1 MSTTSDFGPLPPRF
15 ADLKKEIAVSIPDF
29 ETRATKAWGEILVE
43 LDKATKEI
51 ATKGSTNVPEV
62 NFSELGTLS
71 PERVKEIRDK
81 GCLVIRDIV
90 DDEEARTWQAW
101 LRDYVSKNPVP
112 GFPAEDK
119 QFFEAYWT
127 KSQIRARSHPNVL
140 SATTWLNKM
149 YHTKNG
155 ESAQGIDLETPLMY
169 ADRFRI
175 RRPGIQWDAHPPH
188 VDGGGIERW
197 EDEAFRACFHDI
209 LSGNWR
215 EHDPYNLEN
224 RIHAKSSLYA
234 RPNQATVFRTFQG
247 WLALSE
253 TAPNEGTLQVFPNVM
268 LSNAYTILRPFF
280 APKEGANPE
289 SFNPNDWQL
298 DTASPEFH
306 GIYSHRGGFV
316 GPRPN
321 PKTHPHLRLEQTM
334 VSMPKVYPGDMVF
347 WHCDGIHAVEQQH
360 TGKEDSVVMYIP
372 ATPYTAINAAYVAK
386 QRESFLAGIA
396 PPDFPKTQGEASY
409 AGVGRADDIESA
421 MGKRAMG
428 FAIEVA

>member
-1 MSTTSDFGPLPPRF
+1 MANPSEFGPLPPRF
-15 ADLKKEIAVSIPDF
+15 AELKKEIAASIPDF
-29 ETRATKAWGEILVE
+29 ETRATKAWGEILTE
-43 LDKATKEI
+43 LDEVTKEI
-51 ATKGSTNVPEV
+51 AARGSTNVPEV
-62 NFSELGTLS
+62 NFTDLGTLS

-90 DDEEARTWQAW
+90 DDHEARTWQAW

-112 GFPAEDK
+112 GFPDGDK
-119 QFFEAYWT
+119 QFFEVYWA

-140 SATTWLNKM
+140 SAATWLNKM
-149 YHTKNG
+149 YHTKDSEKAENM
-155 ESAQGIDLETPLMY
+155 DLETPLMY

-175 RRPGIQWDAHPPH
+175 RRPGVQWEAHPPH

-224 RIHAKSSLYA
+224 RIHAKSSLYG

-253 TAPNEGTLQVFPNVM
+253 TAPNEGTLQIFPNVM

-280 APKEGANPE
+280 APKEGANPD
-289 SFNPNDWQL
+289 SFDPNDWRL
-298 DTASPEFH
+298 DTTSPEFH
-306 GIYSHRGGFV
+306 GIYSYRSGFV
-316 GPRPN
+316 GPRPTT
-321 PKTHPHLRLEQTM
+321 KTHPHLRLEQTM
-334 VSMPKVYPGDMVF
+334 VPMPKVYPGDMVF

-360 TGKEDSVVMYIP
+360 TGKEDSVVMYIA
-372 ATPYTAINAAYVAK
+372 ATPYTAANAAYIEK
-386 QRESFLAGIA
+386 QRESFLAGRA
-396 PPDFPKTQGEASY
+396 PPDFPATQGEAQY
-409 AGVGRADDIESA
+409 VGVGHADDIEGPI
-421 MGKRAMG
+421 GKRAMG
-428 FAIEVA
+428 LPIEVV